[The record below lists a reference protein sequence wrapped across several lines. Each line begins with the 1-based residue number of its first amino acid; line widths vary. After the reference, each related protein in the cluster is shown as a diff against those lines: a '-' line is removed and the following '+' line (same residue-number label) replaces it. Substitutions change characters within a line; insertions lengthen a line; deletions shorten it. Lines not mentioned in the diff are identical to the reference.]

1 MLKIKSSQKFMLALL
16 AFSSITVSTVSAAT
30 ANISGSQSGFSS
42 QHQSTTLK
50 ISQNDISVSNGYFTP
65 EQEAKI
71 AVISR
76 EFNEKISNF
85 QQQHSSDTP
94 AARQQIRSMTRE
106 YFLGMLSV
114 MTPAQRE
121 QFKKEAIGSKALR
134 ELGLN

>member
-1 MLKIKSSQKFMLALL
+1 MLKIQSSQKFMLALL
-16 AFSSITVSTVSAAT
+16 VFSGITASTISAAT
-30 ANISGSQSGFSS
+30 ANISGSQSSFSS
-42 QHQSTTLK
+42 QHQFTK
-50 ISQNDISVSNGYFTP
+50 FNISQNDISVSNGYFTP

-76 EFNEKISNF
+76 EFNEKISDF

-94 AARQQIRSMTRE
+94 AARQQIRNMTRE
-106 YFLGMLSV
+106 YFLGMMSV

-121 QFKKEAIGSKALR
+121 QFKKDAIGSKTMR